1 MRKRWQHRVTH
12 FDISDI
18 KQSTLVAASQCN
30 HAVVSAVAESG
41 SSVPRSHPPTFSS
54 GKGNLIKS
62 SGSIVNLHKW
72 WQRDIHR
79 VVLL

>member
-1 MRKRWQHRVTH
+1 MRKHWQHRDVTH

-41 SSVPRSHPPTFSS
+41 PSVAELFLVPTLRLSRR
-54 GKGNLIKS
+54 GRAI
-62 SGSIVNLHKW
+62 
-72 WQRDIHR
+72 
-79 VVLL
+79 